1 MRRYFV
7 DKQQLKL
14 GFGQLISWYIRET
27 ITGEE
32 LVFLLKNRLKSIITG
47 CNKKEFSYR

>member
-1 MRRYFV
+1 M
-7 DKQQLKL
+7 DKQLRL

-32 LVFLLKNRLKSIITG
+32 LVFLMKNRFKSVITEW
-47 CNKKEFSYR
+47 NKKEFSYR